1 MARDIK
7 ISRKD
12 KSLDSHQFLLLI
24 DSFIHDSY
32 TGKRLKP
39 NGNKISEGTV
49 KNYEYLRKNINEF
62 NEKSTFELKIYIVNN
77 LTQREKE
84 SASAYYKKFYKAF
97 TTFLYTKKYY
107 DNYVGLIIKCLR
119 SFFNYLEKD
128 KNLSIGV
135 FHKSFFV
142 PVEEIPIIALTH
154 EQLNFFI
161 YDQAFNEIV
170 KENELDKIKDIF
182 VFGCTVALRVS
193 DLLSLSK
200 MNLSVINDNYYIKV
214 KSKKTNTHTSIKLP
228 DYAVEIL
235 LKYKKNSK
243 TLLPSISSAW
253 FNTQLKEL
261 SKLIPDNFE
270 LVKTR
275 ERKGKQIVV
284 YKDPVKKTHF
294 KLADHISTHTM
305 RRTAITNMLCLGMPE
320 HLVRKISGH
329 AANSHEFFRY
339 VQLSQSFIDN
349 ETDQFF
355 ERVKNLSP
363 VDSN

>member
-1 MARDIK
+1 MDN
-7 ISRKD
+7 
-12 KSLDSHQFLLLI
+12 
-24 DSFIHDSY
+24 FIHDSY

-39 NGNKISEGTV
+39 NGTKISEGTV
-49 KNYEYLRKNINEF
+49 KNYEYLRKNLTDF
-62 NEKSTFELKIYIVNN
+62 NEKSTFELKIYVVNN

-97 TTFLYTKKYY
+97 TSYLYNDKKYF

-128 KNLSIGV
+128 RNLSVGI

-154 EQLNFFI
+154 EQLNYFI
-161 YDQAFNEIV
+161 YDEEFNELV
-170 KENELDKIKDIF
+170 KLNQLEKIKDIF

-193 DLLSLSK
+193 DLLALSK
-200 MNLSVINDNYYIKV
+200 MNLSIINDNYYIKV
-214 KSKKTNTHTSIKLP
+214 KSQKTNTHTSIKLP
-228 DYAVEIL
+228 DYAVDII
-235 LKYKKNSK
+235 LKYKKSNK

-261 SKLIPDNFE
+261 SNLIPDNFE

-275 ERKGKQIVV
+275 ERKGKQVIV
-284 YKDPVKKTHF
+284 YKDSSKKSHF
-294 KLADHISTHTM
+294 KLSDHISTHTM

-329 AANSHEFFRY
+329 AANSKEFFRY

-355 ERVKNLSP
+355 ERVKNLSA